1 MIVVADINTL
11 WRRKPFEAL
20 AETLPVIGLAPRDVI
35 LAWRERRGNKSG
47 NQSTASYH
55 ECPVLMP
62 PGWASRFPAWSARR
76 LWSVAGKKVRELGSK
91 ISGLVVTSPHYL
103 PLVRLAKQ
111 YVPTF
116 YYCSDDYAQYAG
128 WGSDIMLRL
137 EAEIVRQVA
146 HSFFV
151 STALAERAVK
161 DYGVP
166 TDKVSVSPNATSDD
180 FLKPIAEEDL
190 RAFLARHPQLRRP
203 LVGVVGGIN
212 ERLDFELLLKCSALR
227 EIGSLVMV
235 GPIAANLNNKA
246 FDQLRQHPRCV
257 FVGAQPHAELRA
269 WMQALDVA
277 LIPYCESRFNQ
288 SCSPM
293 RLFDHLAAGRP
304 IVATAA
310 CAQVGEFANVVRVGR
325 SSDEVLSYLVEECRR
340 TSDMVDIERRRILA
354 KKNTWATRAE
364 NLKRVLHTGNH

>member
-20 AETLPVIGLAPRDVI
+20 AETLPVIGLAPRDVL
-35 LAWRERRGNKSG
+35 LAWRERHGSKWG
-47 NQSTASYH
+47 NQPPAAYH

-62 PGWASRFPAWSARR
+62 PGWASRFPSWSARR
-76 LWSVAGKKVRELGSK
+76 LWSVASKKVGELGSK

-103 PLVRLAKQ
+103 PLVQLTKQ
-111 YVPTF
+111 HVPTF

-128 WGSDIMLRL
+128 WGGDAMLLL
-137 EAEIVRQVA
+137 EAEVVRQVM

-151 STALAERAVK
+151 SSVLAGRAVK

-166 TDKVSVSPNATSDD
+166 TVKVSVSPNATSDD
-180 FLKPIAEEDL
+180 FLKPVAEEDL
-190 RAFLARHPQLRRP
+190 RAFLARHPQLRHP

-235 GPIAANLNNKA
+235 GPIANSLDNQA
-246 FDQLRQHPRCV
+246 FVQLHRHPRCV

-340 TSDMVDIERRRILA
+340 TSDMVDIGRRRILA